1 VTGTG
6 RRSCEI
12 IPEKA
17 KTSHAKAPR
26 RRGAKKTKQLFFAI
40 FAIFAPLRETVYFFT
55 ASDARAT
62 VGAIPSGGRALA
74 ADDFCTFDR
83 DQAQLARAAGLRVL
97 GV

>member
-1 VTGTG
+1 MAILAMYITG

-26 RRGAKKTKQLFFAI
+26 RRGATKIKQLFFAT

-62 VGAIPSGGRALA
+62 SRVGASG
-74 ADDFCTFDR
+74 
-83 DQAQLARAAGLRVL
+83 AGPGPNAVRP
-97 GV
+97 

>member
-1 VTGTG
+1 LAGSAYGTAKTRFSVLQRGAVWMAG

-40 FAIFAPLRETVYFFT
+40 FAIFAPLRETVYFFA
-55 ASDARAT
+55 ASEARAT
-62 VGAIPSGGRALA
+62 FPPA
-74 ADDFCTFDR
+74 
-83 DQAQLARAAGLRVL
+83 
-97 GV
+97 